1 MKDLIEKYK
10 RNELTP
16 EELHALQTR
25 IATESPLELERIV
38 REDWE
43 NFQNQRLEMPD
54 KEADF
59 DRIWKEIERNTAQ
72 ETVINW
78 RKILSYA
85 AILLLPILL
94 FSTFYFYREAKIV
107 ATQEMIVQTGAGEH
121 ANITLPDGT
130 FVSLNVRSKLSY
142 NPADF
147 NKRTRNIGFMGE
159 GYFQVKKDEG
169 IPFVISSQAI
179 QLKVLGTEF
188 NFRSRESQDDIE
200 VILTKGHVLLSSS
213 DKYVELFENET
224 AIYNKQT
231 GTFSIEKKKDE
242 PIHWLHKELYFQ
254 NTPFAELVETLE
266 EEYDVRFEWQACDH
280 LAGDRFS
287 GTLPSSNLR
296 AVLDI
301 LRKSYGLEYEVNA
314 NRVILTCTKSN

>member
-59 DRIWKEIERNTAQ
+59 DRIWKDIERNTAQ

-159 GYFQVKKDEG
+159 GYFQV
-169 IPFVISSQAI
+169 
-179 QLKVLGTEF
+179 
-188 NFRSRESQDDIE
+188 
-200 VILTKGHVLLSSS
+200 LSS
-213 DKYVELFENET
+213 
-224 AIYNKQT
+224 
-231 GTFSIEKKKDE
+231 
-242 PIHWLHKELYFQ
+242 
-254 NTPFAELVETLE
+254 
-266 EEYDVRFEWQACDH
+266 
-280 LAGDRFS
+280 
-287 GTLPSSNLR
+287 
-296 AVLDI
+296 
-301 LRKSYGLEYEVNA
+301 LRKRFN
-314 NRVILTCTKSN
+314 